1 MSKTDT
7 IASLRDLVPLRP
19 LTHIEALRVAELQA
33 TRFLKLAG
41 IAAPPVP
48 EQIITELP
56 RLRVERLPLG
66 VPGASQWSRGRWV
79 VLLNK
84 LNTPGRQRFSLAHEF
99 KHILDNPFIHLLYPE
114 QGGVDRREWIEVV
127 CDRFAV
133 NLLMPRAWIKRA
145 WAQQRIQRPTELAR
159 LFDVS
164 LQAMRFR
171 LEQMDLLVPTPR
183 CNFPYESDHHKE
195 DLHDRLI
202 PVTPTR

>member
-7 IASLRDLVPLRP
+7 IARLRDIVPLRP
-19 LTHIEALRVAELQA
+19 LTYIEALRVAELQA

-41 IAAPPVP
+41 ITAPPVP
-48 EQIITELP
+48 EQIITSLP

-79 VLLNK
+79 ILINK
-84 LNTPGRQRFSLAHEF
+84 LNTSGRQRFSLAHEL
-99 KHILDNPFIHLLYPE
+99 KHIVDNPFVHFLYP
-114 QGGVDRREWIEVV
+114 DRPGMDRQEWVEHV
-127 CDRFAV
+127 CDHFAV

-145 WAQQRIQRPTELAR
+145 WAQQRLQRPTELAR

-171 LEQMDLLVPTPR
+171 LEQMDLLAPTPR
-183 CNFPYESDHHKE
+183 CAYPYESDHDKE
-195 DLHDRLI
+195 DVHDRL
-202 PVTPTR
+202 TPATRTR